1 MVTTHEQ
8 QTTQRAGQLYEQA
21 AQSQMDYWADRARN
35 ELYWDTP
42 FTEVLDWSNPPFAK
56 WFADGTTN
64 ACYNA
69 VDRHV
74 EAGHGDRVAIH
85 FEGEPGDTDTVTYAD
100 MQVRVSQAAN
110 ALESLGVTKGDRVA
124 IYLPMLVE
132 SVVAILACARIGAV
146 HSVVFGGFSAEAL
159 RSRIDDA
166 QAKVVITADGSF
178 RRGKPNMLKPIV
190 DDSLAKPGH
199 TVEHVLVVARN
210 KEDVHWVE
218 DRDIWFHEL
227 VNEQPT
233 THQVTWHEAEHP
245 LFILYTSGTTGQ
257 PKGLMHT
264 TGGYLTQVTATMR
277 DTFDLQPETDVFWCT
292 ADVGWVTGHS
302 YIVYGPMA
310 NGATQVLYE
319 GTPDTPHRG
328 RWWEMVEKY
337 GVTIL
342 YTAPT
347 AIRSAMKWGRDV
359 ADRYDLSSL
368 RLLGSVGEA
377 INPEA
382 WDWYREVIGQ
392 NAGAGTVNADDTVTP
407 GPRKTELVPIADTW
421 WQTETGAHIL
431 TPLPA
436 LHADELKP
444 GSAQRAVPGV
454 SVDVVDDQGNSMQD
468 TSQGFLVIRDPWPA
482 MARTIWGN
490 DERFV
495 DTYWSRF
502 DGMYF
507 AGDGARF
514 DEDGDI
520 WLLGRVDDV
529 MNVSGHRLSTT
540 EVESALVAH
549 DLVAEAAVV
558 GAADD
563 TTGQAIYAFV
573 ILTEDSEGA
582 DQDEAEAA
590 LRAHVGSH
598 IGPIAKPKRIL
609 VTTDLPKTR
618 SGKIM
623 RRLLKDAAEGQ
634 TEADPTA
641 LATLADPAVME
652 EILSGM
658 QQR

>member
-1 MVTTHEQ
+1 MVTTYEQ
-8 QTTQRAGQLYEQA
+8 ETTERARDLYAQA
-21 AQSQMDYWADRARN
+21 AQDSLAYWADRARN
-35 ELYWDTP
+35 EVHWDTP
-42 FTEVLDWSNPPFAK
+42 FTEVLDWSNPPFAR

-74 EAGHGDRVAIH
+74 EAGNGERVALY
-85 FEGEPGDTDTVTYAD
+85 FEGEPGDTDAVTYAD
-100 MQVRVSQAAN
+100 LQQRVSQAAN

-132 SVVAILACARIGAV
+132 AVVSILACARIGAV

-159 RSRIDDA
+159 RSRVDDA
-166 QAKVVITADGSF
+166 EAKVVITADGSY

-190 DDSLAKPGH
+190 DDALAEEGH
-199 TVEHVLVVARN
+199 TVEHVLVVSRN
-210 KEDVHWVE
+210 AEEINWVE
-218 DRDIWFHEL
+218 GRDKWFHE
-227 VNEQPT
+227 VVSDQPR
-233 THQVTWHEAEHP
+233 THTVQWHEAEHP

-257 PKGLMHT
+257 PKGILHT
-264 TGGYLTQVTATMR
+264 TGGYLAQVTATAR
-277 DTFDLQPETDVFWCT
+277 DTFDLRPETDVFWCT
-292 ADVGWVTGHS
+292 ADIGWVTGHS
-302 YIVYGPMA
+302 YIVYGPLS

-328 RWWEMVEKY
+328 RWWEIVEKY
-337 GVTIL
+337 GVTTL

-359 ADRYDLSSL
+359 PDRYDLSSI

-382 WDWYREVIGQ
+382 WDWYREVIGD
-392 NAGAGTVNADDTVTP
+392 NDGAGTINQDDTVTP
-407 GPRKTELVPIADTW
+407 GPRRDEPVPIADTW

-436 LHADELKP
+436 LTADELKP

-454 SVDVVDDQGNSMQD
+454 SVDVVDDMGNTLQD
-468 TSQGFLVIRDPWPA
+468 TTQGFLVIREPWPA
-482 MARTIWGN
+482 MARTIWG
-490 DERFV
+490 DDQRFI

-514 DEDGDI
+514 DDDGDI

-540 EVESALVAH
+540 EIESALVSH
-549 DLVAEAAVV
+549 ELVAEAAVV
-558 GAADD
+558 GAADA
-563 TTGQAIYAFV
+563 TSGQAVYGFV
-573 ILTEDSEGA
+573 ILTEDAEGI
-582 DQDEAEAA
+582 DPEEAETK
-590 LRAHVGSH
+590 LRAHVGSQ
-598 IGPIAKPKRIL
+598 IGPIAKPKRVL

-634 TEADPTA
+634 KEADPTA
-641 LATLADPAVME
+641 LATLADPAVMD

-658 QQR
+658 QR

>member
-1 MVTTHEQ
+1 MVTTHEHE
-8 QTTQRAGQLYEQA
+8 TTERARDLYAKASQDQLG
-21 AQSQMDYWADRARN
+21 YWADRARN
-35 ELYWDTP
+35 DVYWDTP
-42 FTEVLDWSNPPFAK
+42 FTEVLDWSNPPFAR

-74 EAGHGDRVAIH
+74 EAGHGDRVALY
-85 FEGEPGDTDTVTYAD
+85 FEGEPGDTDAVTYAD
-100 MQVRVSQAAN
+100 LQVRVSQAAN

-132 SVVAILACARIGAV
+132 TVVAMLACARIGAV

-166 QAKVVITADGSF
+166 EAKVVITADGSY

-190 DDSLAKPGH
+190 DDALAKEGH
-199 TVEHVLVVARN
+199 TVDHVLVVARN
-210 KEDVHWVE
+210 NADIDWVE
-218 DRDIWFHEL
+218 DRDKWFHE
-227 VNEQPT
+227 VIADQPQ
-233 THQVTWHEAEHP
+233 THQMVWHEAEHP

-257 PKGLMHT
+257 PKGILHT
-264 TGGYLTQVTATMR
+264 TGGYLTQVTATAR
-277 DTFDLQPETDVFWCT
+277 DTFDLQPESDVFWCT

-302 YIVYGPMA
+302 YIVYGPLS

-328 RWWEMVEKY
+328 RWWEIVEKY
-337 GVTIL
+337 KVTIL

-347 AIRSAMKWGRDV
+347 AIRSAMKWGREV
-359 ADRYDLSSL
+359 ADRYDLSSI

-382 WDWYREVIGQ
+382 WDWYQEVIGD
-392 NAGAGTVNADDTVTP
+392 NNGAGTVNDDDSVTP
-407 GPRKTELVPIADTW
+407 GPRKDQHVPIADTW

-436 LHADELKP
+436 LTAEELKP

-454 SVDVVDDQGNSMQD
+454 SVDVVDEFGNTMQD
-468 TSQGFLVIRDPWPA
+468 TTQGFLVIREPWPA
-482 MARTIWGN
+482 MARTIWG
-490 DERFV
+490 DDQRFV

-540 EVESALVAH
+540 EIESALVAH
-549 DLVAEAAVV
+549 ELVAEAAVV
-558 GAADD
+558 GAADA
-563 TTGQAIYAFV
+563 TTGQAVYAFV
-573 ILTEDSEGA
+573 ILTEDSEGIA
-582 DQDEAEAA
+582 ADEAEAK
-590 LRAHVGSH
+590 LRDHVGSQ

-634 TEADPTA
+634 TQADPTA
-641 LATLADPAVME
+641 LATLSDPAVME
-652 EILSGM
+652 EIMSGM
-658 QQR
+658 QR

>member
-1 MVTTHEQ
+1 MVTTHEHE
-8 QTTQRAGQLYEQA
+8 TQERARTLYEQA
-21 AQSQMDYWADRARN
+21 DQNPLQYWADRSRA
-35 ELYWDTP
+35 EVHWDTP
-42 FTEVLDWSNPPFAK
+42 FTEVLDWSNPPFAR

-74 EAGHGDRVAIH
+74 EAGNGDRVAIY
-85 FEGEPGDTDTVTYAD
+85 FEGEPGDSQAITYAQ
-100 MQVRVSQAAN
+100 MQARVSQAAN

-159 RSRIDDA
+159 RSRVDDA
-166 QAKVVITADGSF
+166 EAKVVITADGSY

-190 DDSLAKPGH
+190 DNALEAPGH
-199 TVEHVLVVARN
+199 TVEHVLVVQRN
-210 KEDVHWVE
+210 KEDINWVQGR
-218 DRDIWFHEL
+218 DRWFHEVL
-227 VNEQPT
+227 DAQPT
-233 THQVTWHEAEHP
+233 THDLVWHEAEHP

-257 PKGLMHT
+257 PKGILHT
-264 TGGYLTQVTATMR
+264 TGGYLTQVTATAR

-302 YIVYGPMA
+302 YIVYGPMS
-310 NGATQVLYE
+310 NGATQVIYE

-328 RWWEMVEKY
+328 RWWEIVAKY

-347 AIRSAMKWGRDV
+347 AIRSAMKWGRDI
-359 ADRYDLSSL
+359 ADRYDLSSI

-392 NAGAGTVNADDTVTP
+392 NDGAGTVQDDGTVTP
-407 GPRKTELVPIADTW
+407 GPRKSELVAIADTW

-436 LHADELKP
+436 LTAEELKP

-454 SVDVVDDQGNSMQD
+454 AVDVVDDNGNTMQD
-468 TSQGFLVIRDPWPA
+468 TTQGFLVIREPWPA
-482 MARTIWGN
+482 MARTIWG
-490 DERFV
+490 DDQRFV
-495 DTYWSRF
+495 NTYWSHF
-502 DGMYF
+502 EGMYF

-540 EVESALVAH
+540 EIESALVANP
-549 DLVAEAAVV
+549 LVAEAAVV
-558 GAADD
+558 GAADA

-573 ILTEDSEGA
+573 ILTEDSEDISPA
-582 DQDEAEAA
+582 EAETI
-590 LRAHVGSH
+590 LRDHVGSH

-634 TEADPTA
+634 TESDPTA
-641 LATLADPAVME
+641 LATLADPAVMD
-652 EILSGM
+652 EILTGM
-658 QQR
+658 RG

>member
-1 MVTTHEQ
+1 MVTTHERETQ
-8 QTTQRAGQLYEQA
+8 QRARELYDA
-21 AQSQMDYWADRARN
+21 AARDPLEYWANRSRN
-35 ELYWDTP
+35 EVHWDTP
-42 FTEVLDWSNPPFAK
+42 FTEILDWSNPPFAR

-74 EAGHGDRVAIH
+74 LAGNGDRVALY
-85 FEGEPGDTDTVTYAD
+85 FEGEPGDSRAVTYTELLE
-100 MQVRVSQAAN
+100 RVSQTAN
-110 ALESLGVTKGDRVA
+110 ALESLGVAKGDRVA

-132 SVVAILACARIGAV
+132 AVIAILACARIGAV

-166 QAKVVITADGSF
+166 KARVVITADGSY

-190 DDSLAKPGH
+190 DDALRSPGH
-199 TVEHVLVVARN
+199 TVEHVLVVHRN
-210 KEDVHWVE
+210 AEPVDWT
-218 DRDIWFHEL
+218 DGRDQWFHD
-227 VNEQPT
+227 VVDAQPT
-233 THQVTWHEAEHP
+233 VHEVVWHEAEHP
-245 LFILYTSGTTGQ
+245 LFILYTSGTTGT
-257 PKGLMHT
+257 PKGIMHT
-264 TGGYLTQVTATMR
+264 TGGYLTQVTATAR

-302 YIVYGPMA
+302 YIVYGPLS
-310 NGATQVLYE
+310 NGATQVIYE
-319 GTPDTPHRG
+319 GTPDAPHRG
-328 RWWEMVEKY
+328 RWWEIVEKY

-347 AIRSAMKWGRDV
+347 AIRSAMKWGRDIP
-359 ADRYDLSSL
+359 DRYDLSSL

-382 WDWYREVIGQ
+382 WEWYREVIGH
-392 NAGAGTVNADDTVTP
+392 NAGPGIENADGTVTP
-407 GPRKTELVPIADTW
+407 GPRKADPVAIADTW

-436 LHADELKP
+436 LTPDELKP

-454 SVDVVDDQGNSMQD
+454 AVDVVDELGNTLSD

-482 MARTIWGN
+482 MARTIWE
-490 DERFV
+490 DDQRFV

-540 EVESALVAH
+540 EIESALVAH
-549 DLVAEAAVV
+549 PLVAEAAVV
-558 GAADD
+558 GAADA
-563 TTGQAIYAFV
+563 TTGQAIFAFV
-573 ILTEDSEGA
+573 ILTEQAEGTDPA
-582 DQDEAEAA
+582 EAEAA
-590 LRAHVGSH
+590 LRDHVGSH
-598 IGPIAKPKRIL
+598 IGPIAKPKRVL
-609 VTTDLPKTR
+609 VSSDLPKTR

-623 RRLLKDAAEGQ
+623 RRLLKDAAEGKTQ
-634 TEADPTA
+634 ADAAA

-652 EILSGM
+652 EILTGM
-658 QQR
+658 RD

>member
-1 MVTTHEQ
+1 MVTTHEHE
-8 QTTQRAGQLYEQA
+8 TTERARDLYAKASQDQLG
-21 AQSQMDYWADRARN
+21 YWADRARN
-35 ELYWDTP
+35 DVYWDTP
-42 FTEVLDWSNPPFAK
+42 FTEVLDWSNPPFAR

-74 EAGHGDRVAIH
+74 EAGHGDRVALY
-85 FEGEPGDTDTVTYAD
+85 FEGEPGDADAVTYAD
-100 MQVRVSQAAN
+100 LQVRVSQAAN

-132 SVVAILACARIGAV
+132 TVVAMLACARIGAV

-166 QAKVVITADGSF
+166 KAKVVITADGSY

-190 DDSLAKPGH
+190 DDALAKEGH
-199 TVEHVLVVARN
+199 TVNHVLVVARN
-210 KEDVHWVE
+210 KADIDWV
-218 DRDIWFHEL
+218 DGRDKWFHE
-227 VNEQPT
+227 VTADQPQ
-233 THQVTWHEAEHP
+233 THQMVWHEAEHP

-257 PKGLMHT
+257 PKGILHT
-264 TGGYLTQVTATMR
+264 TGGYLTQVTATAR
-277 DTFDLQPETDVFWCT
+277 DTFDLQPESDVFWCT

-302 YIVYGPMA
+302 YIVYGPLS

-328 RWWEMVEKY
+328 RWWEIVEKY
-337 GVTIL
+337 KVTIL

-347 AIRSAMKWGRDV
+347 AIRSAMKWGREV
-359 ADRYDLSSL
+359 ADRYDLSSI

-382 WDWYREVIGQ
+382 WDWYQEVIGD
-392 NAGAGTVNADDTVTP
+392 NNGAGTVNDDDSVTP
-407 GPRKTELVPIADTW
+407 GPRKDQHVPIADTW

-436 LHADELKP
+436 LTADELKP

-454 SVDVVDDQGNSMQD
+454 SVDVVDEFGNTMQD
-468 TSQGFLVIRDPWPA
+468 TTQGFLVIREPWPA
-482 MARTIWGN
+482 MARTIWG
-490 DERFV
+490 DDQRFV

-540 EVESALVAH
+540 EIESALVAH
-549 DLVAEAAVV
+549 ELVAEAAVV
-558 GAADD
+558 GAADA
-563 TTGQAIYAFV
+563 TTGQAVYAFV
-573 ILTEDSEGA
+573 ILTEDSEGIA
-582 DQDEAEAA
+582 ADEAEAK
-590 LRAHVGSH
+590 LRDHVGSQ

-634 TEADPTA
+634 TQADPTA
-641 LATLADPAVME
+641 LATLSDPAVME
-652 EILSGM
+652 EIMSGM
-658 QQR
+658 QR

>member
-1 MVTTHEQ
+1 MVTTHEHE
-8 QTTQRAGQLYEQA
+8 TTERARDLYARASQDQLG
-21 AQSQMDYWADRARN
+21 YWSDRARN
-35 ELYWDTP
+35 DVYWDTP
-42 FTEVLDWSNPPFAK
+42 FTEVLDWSNPPFAR

-74 EAGHGDRVAIH
+74 EAGHGDRVALY
-85 FEGEPGDTDTVTYAD
+85 FEGEPGDADAVTYAD
-100 MQVRVSQAAN
+100 LQVRVSQAAN

-132 SVVAILACARIGAV
+132 TVVAMLACARIGAV

-166 QAKVVITADGSF
+166 KAKVVITADGSY

-190 DDSLAKPGH
+190 DDALAKEGH
-199 TVEHVLVVARN
+199 TVNHVLVVARN
-210 KEDVHWVE
+210 KADIDWV
-218 DRDIWFHEL
+218 DGRDKWFHE
-227 VNEQPT
+227 VTADQPQ
-233 THQVTWHEAEHP
+233 THQMVWHEAEHP

-257 PKGLMHT
+257 PKGILHT
-264 TGGYLTQVTATMR
+264 TGGYLTQVTATAR
-277 DTFDLQPETDVFWCT
+277 DTFDLQPESDVFWCT

-302 YIVYGPMA
+302 YIVYGPLS

-328 RWWEMVEKY
+328 RWWEIVEKY
-337 GVTIL
+337 KVTIL

-347 AIRSAMKWGRDV
+347 AIRSAMKWGREV
-359 ADRYDLSSL
+359 ADRYDLSSI

-382 WDWYREVIGQ
+382 WDWYQEVIGD
-392 NAGAGTVNADDTVTP
+392 NNGAGTVNDDDSVTP
-407 GPRKTELVPIADTW
+407 GPRKDQHVPIADTW

-436 LHADELKP
+436 LTADELKP

-454 SVDVVDDQGNSMQD
+454 SVDVVDEFGNTMQD
-468 TSQGFLVIRDPWPA
+468 TTQGFLVIREPWPA
-482 MARTIWGN
+482 MARTIWG
-490 DERFV
+490 DDQRFV

-540 EVESALVAH
+540 EIESALVAH
-549 DLVAEAAVV
+549 ELVAEAAVV
-558 GAADD
+558 GAADA
-563 TTGQAIYAFV
+563 TTGQAVYAFV
-573 ILTEDSEGA
+573 ILTEDSEGIA
-582 DQDEAEAA
+582 ADEAEAK
-590 LRAHVGSH
+590 LRDHVGSQ

-634 TEADPTA
+634 TQADPTA
-641 LATLADPAVME
+641 LATLSDPAVME
-652 EILSGM
+652 EIMSGM
-658 QQR
+658 QR

>member
-1 MVTTHEQ
+1 MVTTHEHE
-8 QTTQRAGQLYEQA
+8 TIARARELYEQA
-21 AQSQMDYWADRARN
+21 DQDPLAYWATRARN
-35 ELYWDTP
+35 EVHWETP
-42 FTEVLDWSNPPFAK
+42 FTEVLDWSNPPFAR

-74 EAGHGDRVAIH
+74 ESGHGDRVALY
-85 FEGEPGDTDTVTYAD
+85 FEGEPGDAQAVTYAD
-100 MQVRVSQAAN
+100 LQARVNQTAN

-132 SVVAILACARIGAV
+132 TVVSMLACARIGAV

-166 QAKVVITADGSF
+166 KAKILITADGSY
-178 RRGKPNMLKPIV
+178 RRGKPNMLKPIA
-190 DDSLAKPGH
+190 DDALAAPGH
-199 TVEHVLVVARN
+199 SVEHVLVVQRN
-210 KEDVHWVE
+210 EEDINWVE
-218 DRDIWFHEL
+218 GRDQWFHD
-227 VNEQPT
+227 VVDAQPT
-233 THQVTWHEAEHP
+233 THELVWHEAEHP
-245 LFILYTSGTTGQ
+245 LFILYTSGTTGT
-257 PKGLMHT
+257 PKGILHT
-264 TGGYLTQVTATMR
+264 TGGYLTQVTATAR

-302 YIVYGPMA
+302 YIVYGPMS
-310 NGATQVLYE
+310 NGVTQVIYE

-328 RWWEMVEKY
+328 RWWEIAEKY

-347 AIRSAMKWGRDV
+347 AIRSSMKWGRDI
-359 ADRYDLSSL
+359 ADRYDLSSI

-392 NAGAGTVNADDTVTP
+392 NDGPGTVHDDGTVTP

-436 LHADELKP
+436 LSAEELKP

-454 SVDVVDDQGNSMQD
+454 AVDVVDDEGNTMQD
-468 TSQGFLVIRDPWPA
+468 TTQGFLVIREPWPA
-482 MARTIWGN
+482 MARTIWG
-490 DERFV
+490 DDQRFI

-502 DGMYF
+502 DDMYF

-540 EVESALVAH
+540 EIESALVAH
-549 DLVAEAAVV
+549 PMVAEAAVV
-558 GAADD
+558 GAADA
-563 TTGQAIYAFV
+563 TTGQAVFAFV
-573 ILTEDSEGA
+573 ILTEESQEVS
-582 DQDEAEAA
+582 QEEAEQT
-590 LRAHVGSH
+590 LRDHVASQ

-609 VTTDLPKTR
+609 VTSDLPKTR

-623 RRLLKDAAEGQ
+623 RRLLKDAAEGK

-652 EILSGM
+652 EILTSM
-658 QQR
+658 RR

>member
-1 MVTTHEQ
+1 MVTTHEHE
-8 QTTQRAGQLYEQA
+8 TTERARDLYAKASQDQLG
-21 AQSQMDYWADRARN
+21 YWADRARN
-35 ELYWDTP
+35 DVYWDTP
-42 FTEVLDWSNPPFAK
+42 FTEVLDWSNPPFAR

-74 EAGHGDRVAIH
+74 EAGHGDRVALY
-85 FEGEPGDTDTVTYAD
+85 FEGEPGDADAVTYAD
-100 MQVRVSQAAN
+100 LQVRVSQAAN

-132 SVVAILACARIGAV
+132 TVVAMLACARIGAV

-166 QAKVVITADGSF
+166 KAKVVITADGSY

-190 DDSLAKPGH
+190 DDALAKEGH
-199 TVEHVLVVARN
+199 TVDHVLVVARN
-210 KEDVHWVE
+210 KADIDWV
-218 DRDIWFHEL
+218 DGRDKWFHE
-227 VNEQPT
+227 VTADQPQ
-233 THQVTWHEAEHP
+233 THQMVWHEAEHP

-257 PKGLMHT
+257 PKGILHT
-264 TGGYLTQVTATMR
+264 TGGYLTQVTATAR
-277 DTFDLQPETDVFWCT
+277 DTFDLQPESDVFWCT

-302 YIVYGPMA
+302 YIVYGPLS

-328 RWWEMVEKY
+328 RWWEIVEKY
-337 GVTIL
+337 KVTIL

-347 AIRSAMKWGRDV
+347 AIRSAMKWGREV
-359 ADRYDLSSL
+359 ADRYDLSSI

-382 WDWYREVIGQ
+382 WDWYQEVIGD
-392 NAGAGTVNADDTVTP
+392 NNGAGTVNDDDSVTP
-407 GPRKTELVPIADTW
+407 GPRKDQHVPIADTW

-436 LHADELKP
+436 LTADELKP

-454 SVDVVDDQGNSMQD
+454 SVDVVDEFGNTMQE
-468 TSQGFLVIRDPWPA
+468 TTQGFLVIREPWPA
-482 MARTIWGN
+482 MARTIWG
-490 DERFV
+490 DDQRFV

-540 EVESALVAH
+540 EIESALVAH
-549 DLVAEAAVV
+549 ELVAEAAVV
-558 GAADD
+558 GAADA
-563 TTGQAIYAFV
+563 TTGQAVYAFV
-573 ILTEDSEGA
+573 ILTEDSEGIA
-582 DQDEAEAA
+582 ADEAEAK
-590 LRAHVGSH
+590 LRDHVGSQ

-634 TEADPTA
+634 TQADPTA
-641 LATLADPAVME
+641 LATLSDPAVME
-652 EILSGM
+652 EIMSGM
-658 QQR
+658 QR

>member
-1 MVTTHEQ
+1 MVTTHEIATQ
-8 QTTQRAGQLYEQA
+8 QRAQELYAQA
-21 AQSQMDYWADRARN
+21 DKNHLDYWASRSRT
-35 ELYWDTP
+35 EVHWDTP
-42 FTEVLDWSNPPFAK
+42 FTEILDWSNPPFAR

-74 EAGHGDRVAIH
+74 AAGNGDRVALY
-85 FEGEPGDTDTVTYAD
+85 FEGEPGDSQAVTYAELLD
-100 MQVRVSQAAN
+100 RVSQTAN
-110 ALESLGVTKGDRVA
+110 ALEALGVTKGDRVA

-132 SVVAILACARIGAV
+132 AVVSILACARIGAV

-166 QAKVVITADGSF
+166 EAKVVITADGSY

-190 DDSLAKPGH
+190 DDALANNGH
-199 TVEHVLVVARN
+199 TVEHVLVVQRN
-210 KEDVHWVE
+210 GEDINWVQGR
-218 DRDIWFHEL
+218 DRWFHD
-227 VNEQPT
+227 VVDAQPT
-233 THQVTWHEAEHP
+233 THELVWHEAEHP
-245 LFILYTSGTTGQ
+245 LFILYTSGTTGT
-257 PKGLMHT
+257 PKGILHT
-264 TGGYLTQVTATMR
+264 TGGYLTQVTATAR

-302 YIVYGPMA
+302 YIVYGPMS
-310 NGATQVLYE
+310 NGATQVIYE
-319 GTPDTPHRG
+319 GTPDAPHRG
-328 RWWEMVEKY
+328 RWWEIVEKY

-347 AIRSAMKWGRDV
+347 AIRAAMKWGRDI

-382 WDWYREVIGQ
+382 WYWYREVIGQ
-392 NAGAGTVNADDTVTP
+392 NNGAGTVHEDGTVTP
-407 GPRKTELVPIADTW
+407 GPRQTDPVAIADTW

-436 LHADELKP
+436 LTAEQLKP
-444 GSAQRAVPGV
+444 GSAQRAVPGIA
-454 SVDVVDDQGNSMQD
+454 VDVVDEEGNTMQD
-468 TSQGFLVIRDPWPA
+468 TSQGFLVIREPWPA
-482 MARTIWGN
+482 MARTIWGDN
-490 DERFV
+490 QRFV

-540 EVESALVAH
+540 EIESALVAH
-549 DLVAEAAVV
+549 PLVAEAAVV
-558 GAADD
+558 GAADE

-573 ILTEDSEGA
+573 ILTEESDGVA
-582 DQDEAEAA
+582 PDEAEAN
-590 LRAHVGSH
+590 LREHVASH
-598 IGPIAKPKRIL
+598 IGPIAKPRRIL
-609 VTTDLPKTR
+609 ITSDLPKTR

-623 RRLLKDAAEGQ
+623 RRLLKDAAEGKTQ
-634 TEADPTA
+634 ADTTA

-652 EILSGM
+652 EILNGM
-658 QQR
+658 RG

>member
-1 MVTTHEQ
+1 MVTTQEATMQ
-8 QTTQRAGQLYEQA
+8 LRALELYEQA
-21 AQSQMDYWADRARN
+21 AQDPMEYWATRSRA
-35 ELYWDTP
+35 EVHWDTP
-42 FTEVLDWSNPPFAK
+42 FTEVLDWSNPPFAR

-74 EAGHGDRVAIH
+74 AAGNGDRVALY
-85 FEGEPGDTDTVTYAD
+85 FEGEPGDAQAVTYAQMLD
-100 MQVRVSQAAN
+100 RVSQTAH

-132 SVVAILACARIGAV
+132 AVVSILACARIGAV

-166 QAKVVITADGSF
+166 QAKVVITADGSY

-190 DDSLAKPGH
+190 DEALAQPGH
-199 TVEHVLVVARN
+199 SVEHVLVVQRN
-210 KEDVHWVE
+210 EQDIDWVQG
-218 DRDIWFHEL
+218 RDQWFHD
-227 VNEQPT
+227 VVDSQPT
-233 THQVTWHEAEHP
+233 THDVVWHEAEHP
-245 LFILYTSGTTGQ
+245 LFILYTSGTTGT
-257 PKGLMHT
+257 PKGILHT
-264 TGGYLTQVTATMR
+264 TGGYLTQVTATAR

-302 YIVYGPMA
+302 YIVYGPMS
-310 NGATQVLYE
+310 NGATQVIYE
-319 GTPDTPHRG
+319 GTPDAPHRG
-328 RWWEMVEKY
+328 RWWEIVEKY
-337 GVTIL
+337 GVTVL

-347 AIRSAMKWGRDV
+347 AIRAAMKWGRDI

-382 WDWYREVIGQ
+382 WYWYREVIGQ
-392 NAGAGTVNADDTVTP
+392 NNGAGTVNDDGSVSP
-407 GPRKTELVPIADTW
+407 GPRKADPVAIADTW

-436 LHADELKP
+436 LTTEQLKP

-454 SVDVVDDQGNSMQD
+454 NVDVVDEEGNTMQD
-468 TSQGFLVIRDPWPA
+468 TSQGLLVIREPWPA
-482 MARTIWGN
+482 MARTIWG
-490 DERFV
+490 DDQRFV

-529 MNVSGHRLSTT
+529 MNISGHRLSTT
-540 EVESALVAH
+540 EIESALVAH
-549 DLVAEAAVV
+549 PLVAEAAVV
-558 GAADD
+558 GATDE
-563 TTGQAIYAFV
+563 TTGQAVYAFV
-573 ILTEDSEGA
+573 ILTEDSEGVA
-582 DQDEAEAA
+582 PEEAEAT
-590 LRAHVGSH
+590 LRDHVASQ

-609 VTTDLPKTR
+609 VASDLPKTR

-623 RRLLKDAAEGQ
+623 RRLLKDAAEGKSA
-634 TEADPTA
+634 ADATA

-652 EILSGM
+652 EILASMRG
-658 QQR
+658 

>member
-1 MVTTHEQ
+1 MVTTHEIATQ
-8 QTTQRAGQLYEQA
+8 QRAQELYTQA
-21 AQSQMDYWADRARN
+21 DHDHLEYWASRSRA
-35 ELYWDTP
+35 EIHWDTP
-42 FTEVLDWSNPPFAK
+42 FTEILDWSNPPFAR

-74 EAGHGDRVAIH
+74 AAGNGDRVALY
-85 FEGEPGDTDTVTYAD
+85 FEGEPGDSQAVTYG
-100 MQVRVSQAAN
+100 QLLERVSQTAN
-110 ALESLGVTKGDRVA
+110 ALESLGVAKGDRVA

-132 SVVAILACARIGAV
+132 AVVAILACARIGAV

-166 QAKVVITADGSF
+166 EAKVVITADGSY

-190 DDSLAKPGH
+190 DEALAQDGH
-199 TVEHVLVVARN
+199 TVEHVLVVQRN
-210 KEDVHWVE
+210 GEDINWVE
-218 DRDIWFHEL
+218 GRDQWFHD
-227 VNEQPT
+227 VVDAQPT
-233 THQVTWHEAEHP
+233 THDIVWHEAEHP
-245 LFILYTSGTTGQ
+245 LFILYTSGTTGT
-257 PKGLMHT
+257 PKGILHT
-264 TGGYLTQVTATMR
+264 TGGYLTQVTATAR
-277 DTFDLQPETDVFWCT
+277 DTFDLEPETDVFWCT

-302 YIVYGPMA
+302 YIVYGPMS
-310 NGATQVLYE
+310 NGATQVIYE
-319 GTPDTPHRG
+319 GTPDAPHRG
-328 RWWEMVEKY
+328 RWWEIVEKY

-347 AIRSAMKWGRDV
+347 AIRAAMKWGRDI

-382 WDWYREVIGQ
+382 WYWYREVIGQ
-392 NAGAGTVNADDTVTP
+392 NNGAGTVHEDGTVTP
-407 GPRKTELVPIADTW
+407 GPRKADPVAIADTW

-436 LHADELKP
+436 LTAEQLKP

-454 SVDVVDDQGNSMQD
+454 AVDVVDEDGNTVQD
-468 TSQGFLVIRDPWPA
+468 TSQGFLVIREPWPA
-482 MARTIWGN
+482 MARTIWG
-490 DERFV
+490 DDQRFI

-540 EVESALVAH
+540 EIESALVAH
-549 DLVAEAAVV
+549 PLVAEAAVV
-558 GAADD
+558 GAADE

-573 ILTEDSEGA
+573 ILTEDAEGVA
-582 DQDEAEAA
+582 ADEAEAK
-590 LRAHVGSH
+590 LRQHVGTH

-609 VTTDLPKTR
+609 VASDLPKTR

-623 RRLLKDAAEGQ
+623 RRLLKDAAEGKTQ
-634 TEADPTA
+634 ADATA

-652 EILSGM
+652 EILNNMRG
-658 QQR
+658 

>member
-1 MVTTHEQ
+1 MVTTHEYE
-8 QTTQRAGQLYEQA
+8 TIERARDLYEQA
-21 AQSQMDYWADRARN
+21 EQSQLDYWADRARN
-35 ELYWDTP
+35 EIHWDTP
-42 FTEVLDWSNPPFAK
+42 FTEVLDWSNPPFAR

-64 ACYNA
+64 VCYNA

-74 EAGHGDRVAIH
+74 EAGHGDRVALH
-85 FEGEPGDTDTVTYAD
+85 FEGEPGDIDTVTYAD
-100 MQVRVSQAAN
+100 LQVRVSQTAH

-132 SVVAILACARIGAV
+132 TVVSMLACARIGAV

-166 QAKVVITADGSF
+166 EARVVITADGSY

-190 DDSLAKPGH
+190 DDALDAPGH
-199 TVEHVLVVARN
+199 TVEHVLVVDRN
-210 KEDVHWVE
+210 SEDINWVE
-218 DRDIWFHEL
+218 GRDQWFHEAIAD
-227 VNEQPT
+227 QPE
-233 THQVTWHEAEHP
+233 THPIVWHEAEHP

-257 PKGLMHT
+257 PKGILHT
-264 TGGYLTQVTATMR
+264 TGGYLTQVTATAR
-277 DTFDLQPETDVFWCT
+277 DTFDLNPETDVFWCT

-302 YIVYGPMA
+302 YIVYGPMS

-328 RWWEMVEKY
+328 RWWEIVEKY

-347 AIRSAMKWGRDV
+347 AIRSAMKWGRDI
-359 ADRYDLSSL
+359 ADRYDLSSI

-382 WDWYREVIGQ
+382 WDWYREVIGD
-392 NAGAGTVNADDTVTP
+392 NNGAGTVRDDGTVTP
-407 GPRKTELVPIADTW
+407 GPRTEHHVPIADTW

-436 LHADELKP
+436 LAADQLKP

-454 SVDVVDDQGNSMQD
+454 SVDVVDDNGVTMQD
-468 TSQGFLVIRDPWPA
+468 TTQGFLVIREPWPA

-490 DERFV
+490 DQRFV

-529 MNVSGHRLSTT
+529 MNISGHRLSTT
-540 EVESALVAH
+540 EIESALVSH
-549 DLVAEAAVV
+549 EIVAESAVV
-558 GAADD
+558 GAADA
-563 TTGQAIYAFV
+563 TTGQAVYAFV
-573 ILTEDSEGA
+573 ILTEDSEGIA
-582 DQDEAEAA
+582 PDEAEVQLRDHVAA
-590 LRAHVGSH
+590 Q

-641 LATLADPAVME
+641 LATLADPAVMD

>member
-1 MVTTHEQ
+1 MVTTYEQ
-8 QTTQRAGQLYEQA
+8 ETTERARDLYAQA
-21 AQSQMDYWADRARN
+21 AQDSLAYWADRARN
-35 ELYWDTP
+35 EVHWDTP
-42 FTEVLDWSNPPFAK
+42 FTEVLDWSNPRFAR

-74 EAGHGDRVAIH
+74 EAGNGERVALY
-85 FEGEPGDTDTVTYAD
+85 FEGEPGDTDAVTYAD
-100 MQVRVSQAAN
+100 LQQRVSQAAN

-132 SVVAILACARIGAV
+132 AVVSILACARIGAV

-159 RSRIDDA
+159 RSRVDDA
-166 QAKVVITADGSF
+166 EAKVVITADGSY

-190 DDSLAKPGH
+190 DDALAEEGH
-199 TVEHVLVVARN
+199 TVEHVLVVSRN
-210 KEDVHWVE
+210 EEDINWVE
-218 DRDIWFHEL
+218 GRDKWFHE
-227 VNEQPT
+227 VVSDQPR
-233 THQVTWHEAEHP
+233 THTVQWHEAEHP

-257 PKGLMHT
+257 PKGILHT
-264 TGGYLTQVTATMR
+264 TGGYLAQVTATAR
-277 DTFDLQPETDVFWCT
+277 DTFDLRPETDVFWCT
-292 ADVGWVTGHS
+292 ADIGWVTGHS
-302 YIVYGPMA
+302 YIVYGPLS

-328 RWWEMVEKY
+328 RWWEIVEKY
-337 GVTIL
+337 GVTTL

-347 AIRSAMKWGRDV
+347 AIRSAMKWGRDIP
-359 ADRYDLSSL
+359 DRYDLSSI

-382 WDWYREVIGQ
+382 WDWYREVIGD
-392 NAGAGTVNADDTVTP
+392 NDGAGTINQDDTVTP
-407 GPRKTELVPIADTW
+407 GPRRDEPVPIADTW

-436 LHADELKP
+436 LTADELKP

-454 SVDVVDDQGNSMQD
+454 SVDVVDDMGNTLQD
-468 TSQGFLVIRDPWPA
+468 TTQGFLVIREPWPA
-482 MARTIWGN
+482 MARTIWG
-490 DERFV
+490 DDQRFI

-514 DEDGDI
+514 DDDGDI

-540 EVESALVAH
+540 EIESALVSH
-549 DLVAEAAVV
+549 ELVAEAAVV
-558 GAADD
+558 GAADA
-563 TTGQAIYAFV
+563 TSGQAVYGFV
-573 ILTEDSEGA
+573 ILTEDAEGI
-582 DQDEAEAA
+582 DPEEAETK
-590 LRAHVGSH
+590 LRAHVGSQ
-598 IGPIAKPKRIL
+598 IGPIAKPKRVL

-634 TEADPTA
+634 KEADPTA
-641 LATLADPAVME
+641 LATLADPAVMD

-658 QQR
+658 QR